1 MSRGRLVAFPA
12 RWRTHRQPSRRVMYV
27 QYTNPAAYP
36 PLEHSSRIAAG
47 QGWDVLF
54 VGAEVLGA
62 AALRFTAGAMCYSSS
77 RSSAFKRTD

>member
-1 MSRGRLVAFPA
+1 MAFPA

-62 AALRFTAGAMCYSSS
+62 AALRFTPHERIGVRRLAAIRAGG
-77 RSSAFKRTD
+77 